1 MKYSKS
7 IEEYIETNPQ
17 WKKELLLL
25 ISIARESGLDETI
38 KWGAPTY
45 TYKGKNIVG
54 LGAFKSYVGLWFH
67 QGALLSDPE
76 KKLINAQ
83 EGTTKALRQWR
94 FNSIEEIDNHL
105 IKSYIFEAIENQR
118 QGKEI
123 KASSKGEAEIPQEL
137 LICLKN
143 DAKLKSRFKE
153 LSQFKQREYAEYIS
167 EAKREATKLSRLE
180 RIIPMIIDGIGL
192 NDKYRK

>member
-7 IEEYIETNPQ
+7 VEEYLEANPQ
-17 WKKELLLL
+17 WEKELLSL
-25 ISIARESGLDETI
+25 ISIARESGMDETI

-45 TYKGKNIVG
+45 SYKGKNIVG

-67 QGALLSDPE
+67 QGALLKDPA

-94 FNSIEEIDNHL
+94 FNSIEEIDNEL
-105 IKSYIFEAIENQR
+105 IKSYIFEAIENQK

-123 KASSKGEAEIPQEL
+123 KSSSKGVAEIPREL
-137 LICLKN
+137 MASIEN
-143 DAKLKSRFKE
+143 DHKLKTKFKE
-153 LSQFKQREYAEYIS
+153 LSQFKQREYAEYIT
-167 EAKREATKLSRLE
+167 EAKREATKQSRLE
-180 RIIPMIIDGIGL
+180 KIIPMILEGIGL

>member
-1 MKYSKS
+1 MKYAKS
-7 IEEYIETNPQ
+7 IEEYLETNSQ
-17 WKKELLLL
+17 WKKELLIL

-45 TYKGKNIVG
+45 SHKGKNIVG

-67 QGALLSDPE
+67 QGALLRDPA

-94 FNSIEEIDNHL
+94 FNSIEEIDNEL
-105 IKSYIFEAIENQR
+105 IKSYIFEAVENQK

-123 KASSKGEAEIPQEL
+123 KASSKGEIIIPHEL
-137 LICLKN
+137 IDSLEKNASLK
-143 DAKLKSRFKE
+143 DEFEK

-167 EAKREATKLSRLE
+167 EAKRDTTKQTRLVK
-180 RIIPMIIDGIGL
+180 IIPMILNGIGL